1 MTSLERLT
9 AKEASEELSKI
20 NGRGKWKRRNK
31 FNAVRTILDGF
42 KFDSKKEAECW
53 SYLKRRERAGE
64 IDCLE
69 RQVKYELAA
78 FAQTPEGVS
87 HPVKVCTYKA
97 DFRYYDKIRKAW
109 VIADAKGVK
118 TALFN
123 LKMKLM
129 KANHGI
135 EVELM

>member
-1 MTSLERLT
+1 MTAGFCIPASNI
-9 AKEASEELSKI
+9 AKKA
-20 NGRGKWKRRNK
+20 RRNK
-31 FNAVRTILDGF
+31 YNAIRTMIGDLR
-42 KFDSKKEAECW
+42 FDSKKEAECW
-53 SYLKRRERAGE
+53 TYLRARERAGE

-97 DFRYYDKIRKAW
+97 DFRYFDKLRKAW
-109 VIADAKGVK
+109 VVADAKGVK